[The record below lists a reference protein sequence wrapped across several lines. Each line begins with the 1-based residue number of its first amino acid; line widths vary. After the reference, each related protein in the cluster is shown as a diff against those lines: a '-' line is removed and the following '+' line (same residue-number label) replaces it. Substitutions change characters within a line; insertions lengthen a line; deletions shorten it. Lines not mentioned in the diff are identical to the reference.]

1 MTSGSIQIRHA
12 RQNNL
17 RDVSLEIP
25 RHRLVGITGVS
36 GSGKSSL
43 AFDTLYR
50 EGQRR
55 FLETLSAY
63 ARQFL
68 GRMEKP
74 DVESIDG
81 LSPAIAVD
89 QKSIGRGSRSTVGT
103 LTEIVDHL
111 RVLYARAGMAHCPEC
126 RQPVRSQTPEAIVQ
140 QILHAHDGD
149 KIQLLAPVIRG
160 RKGYHKSVLEDLQ
173 RKGFIRARVDGV
185 IQRIED
191 VGELQRYARHDIEA
205 VIDRLKPNREDPSRL
220 REAVD
225 SALEIGDGDLIVMT
239 DEGDEHHSTLRSCPG
254 CGGEL
259 PLLEPRLF
267 SFNSPHGAC
276 PGCEG
281 MGFVREPAEES
292 IVRDGAMTIREGA
305 LAVTRAAGGAL
316 LFPRVDWTFLER
328 VGEAHGFDL
337 DTPWKDLTEA
347 ARSIMLRGAG
357 EDRFED
363 EASWNGARYKG
374 SARWMR
380 RYKGIIPAL
389 LKAQDKGAHKKVAR
403 RYLSEVVCQE
413 CNGSRLKPAANA
425 VLLGGHPLTE
435 FTHCAISELP
445 EALGKL
451 RLTDRETRIARDL
464 LSEIRRRVD
473 FLISLGLGYLSLDRP
488 ADSLSGGE
496 AQRIRL
502 AAQLGAGLQ
511 GVLYVLDEPS
521 IGLHWRDQGRLL
533 GALRRL
539 RDAGNTVIV
548 VEHDEATL
556 RAADYLIDV
565 GPGAGSHGGNIAGSG
580 TPAELAKLDTPTGKM
595 LRGEI
600 EMPAPEERRTGN
612 GNALTLRGLKA
623 FNLKGFDVS
632 FPLGTLIA
640 VTGVSGSGKS
650 TMVERVMRRAVE
662 RHLGREAPQPA
673 KHEGVDGLSEI
684 DELVAIDA
692 APIGRTPRSN
702 PATYTGVFTHVR
714 DLFAGLPESRMR
726 GYEKGR
732 FSFNVA
738 GGRCEACQ
746 GAGAR
751 FVELQFLAPVTVPCE
766 ECGGHRF
773 QEETL
778 EVHYR
783 GNSIADVLAMTI
795 EDALELFRDHPKI
808 SRQLD
813 LLVEIGLGYLTLGQP
828 STTLSGG
835 EAQRIKLAKELSKR
849 PLKHTLYLLDEPT
862 TGLHM
867 ADVERLV
874 HALQKLVDRGHTVV
888 VIEHELELIGAADHV
903 IDLGPEGGDAGGELM
918 AQGTPETIM
927 ACEASHTGRALRDRN
942 GARNEKDGVRIAELA
957 EAHPSTSIKVVEART
972 HNLRSLTVEIPRDR
986 LTVVTGPSG
995 SGKSSLALDTIHT
1008 EGRRRFVE
1016 SLSTYARQFL
1026 GTKDKPPVERIEGL
1040 GPSVAV
1046 EARTARG
1053 GPRST
1058 VATTT
1063 EIHDLL
1069 RVMWARAGTPRCPEH
1084 GDPLTHGDAGSVA
1097 RRVVKDFDGELGWIL
1112 APVFGPGLE
1121 EPLDPTA
1128 ELATRAESWRTAGFL
1143 RGMADGVEFRL
1154 DKHLP
1159 DLEHGQTLDLVMDR
1173 VRFNPEARSRVAE
1186 AVEQAEALTGGRI
1199 RVRAKGGVQREY
1211 ATRGVCPQCGF
1222 HLPQDIEPR
1231 HFSFNTHVGACQQC
1245 DGLGEQLQ
1253 CEEALLISEPDEPL
1267 TDGAVPGKLG
1277 RYLVKGK
1284 GYYELLLRA
1293 VAKSHRIDLERP
1305 FSRLTDTQRALLAH
1319 GIGTRKNYSVT
1330 QERHSENL
1338 EMESSFSSDW
1348 PGLCGHVNAWHGK
1361 AEDPEWRAILEEV
1374 MSRSTCRG
1382 CAGERLQP
1390 ASRAVTIGRKRL
1402 PQMLRMSVSEALE
1415 WTDTL
1420 KLNKANAEAVGQV
1433 VQELHSRLALLDQV
1447 GLGYLTL
1454 DRRTATLSGGEARR
1468 VRLSASLGSQLVGV
1482 CYVLDEPTVGLHPQD
1497 IDRLS
1502 GALIRMRDQGNT
1514 VIVVEHDPHMMM
1526 AADWIVD
1533 IGPGAGRLGGQLV
1546 ASGTPAEVAANEHS
1560 LTARALRGELR
1571 VERDAEE
1578 SDLVGEPLPAAR
1590 PVQLTGAKVHNLKG
1604 VDIDLRYGELLG
1616 VCGPSGSGKS
1626 SLVLEALVP
1635 ALRGERPQGRW
1646 KTIRGAAAARI
1657 VLVDASPVGRTPAST
1672 PATYSGL
1679 LEPLRELYSR
1689 TPEAKLRGF
1698 GPAHFSYNST
1708 RGRCPSCDGRGATKV
1723 EMQFLPDLWLTC
1735 EECDGARYRP
1745 EVLEVRFR
1753 NKSIADVLAMSI
1765 DEALEFLAHQPAA
1778 AKILRTMHEVGL
1790 GYLGLGQSST
1800 TLSGGEAQR
1809 LKLASELLRAR
1820 DGVRSV
1826 VVLDEPTT
1834 GLATSDV
1841 VHLVRVLDRLVQR
1854 GNAVLVIEHD
1864 TDVLEVCDRLI
1875 EIGPCG
1881 GEGGGRLICQGT
1893 PEELHANAESITG
1906 PYLFRTRKIKPAK
1919 KAAGSKKKA
1928 AGAKQVVKGKK
1939 PTVRGGSRG

>member
-1 MTSGSIQIRHA
+1 MSSGSIQIRHA

-17 RDVSLEIP
+17 RGVDLEIP
-25 RHRLVGITGVS
+25 RHRLVGVTGVS

-74 DVESIDG
+74 DVESIEG

-111 RVLYARAGMAHCPEC
+111 RVLYARAGMAHCPDC
-126 RQPVRSQTPEAIVQ
+126 GQPVRSQTPEAIVQ
-140 QILHAHDGD
+140 QILRAHDGR
-149 KIQLLAPVIRG
+149 KIQLLAPVVRG
-160 RKGYHKSVLEDLQ
+160 RKGYHKSVLEDLLK
-173 RKGFIRARVDGV
+173 KGFIRARVDGEV
-185 IQRIED
+185 LRIED

-205 VIDRLKPNREDPSRL
+205 VIDRLKPNVEDPARL
-220 REAVD
+220 REAVE
-225 SALEIGDGDLIVMT
+225 SALEVGDGDLIVMGE
-239 DEGDEHHSTLRSCPG
+239 EGDEHHSTLRSCPG

-281 MGFVREPAEES
+281 LGIVREPAEDS
-292 IVRDGAMTIREGA
+292 IVQDAALSIRDGA

-316 LFPRVDWTFLER
+316 LFPRVDWAFLER

-337 DTPWKDLTEA
+337 DTPWKQLSEH
-347 ARSIMLRGAG
+347 ARSIVLRGAG

-380 RYKGIIPAL
+380 RYKGIIPSL
-389 LKAQDKGAHKKVAR
+389 LEAQNKGAHKKLAR
-403 RYLSEVVCQE
+403 RYLSEVVCPA
-413 CNGSRLKPAANA
+413 CNGSRLKPAAGA
-425 VLLGGHPLTE
+425 VLLGGRPLTD
-435 FTHCAISELP
+435 FTHCAISQLP
-445 EALGKL
+445 ESLGRL
-451 RLTDRETRIARDL
+451 ELTDREARIARDL

-473 FLISLGLGYLSLDRP
+473 FLIALGLGYLSLDRP

-565 GPGAGSHGGNIAGSG
+565 GPGAGSRGGTITGAGS
-580 TPAELAKLDTPTGKM
+580 PAEIAKLDTPTGRM

-600 EMPAPEERRTGN
+600 EMPAPEERRKGS
-612 GNALTLRGLKA
+612 GEALTLRGLKA

-632 FPLGTLIA
+632 FPLGTLTA

-650 TMVERVMRRAVE
+650 TLVERVLRRAVE

-673 KHEGVDGLSEI
+673 KHEGVDGLKLI

-714 DLFAGLPESRMR
+714 DVFAGLPESRMR

-746 GAGAR
+746 GAGAN

-778 EVHYR
+778 EVRYR
-783 GNSIADVLAMTI
+783 GHSIADVLALTI
-795 EDALELFRDHPKI
+795 EDALELFQDHPKI
-808 SRQLD
+808 ARQLE

-849 PLKHTLYLLDEPT
+849 ALKHTLYLLDEPT

-874 HALQKLVDRGHTVV
+874 HALQELVERGHTVV
-888 VIEHELELIGAADHV
+888 VIEHDLELIGAADHV
-903 IDLGPEGGDAGGELM
+903 IDLGPEGGEAGGELIV
-918 AQGTPETIM
+918 QGTPEEVM
-927 ACEASHTGRALRDRN
+927 ACAASHTGRALRARS
-942 GARNEKDGVRIAELA
+942 GARSAEDGVRMAEIT
-957 EAHPSTSIKVVEART
+957 EAHPSTTISVVEART
-972 HNLRSLTVEIPRDR
+972 HNLRGLSVDIPRDKF
-986 LTVVTGPSG
+986 TVVTGPSG

-1026 GTKDKPPVERIEGL
+1026 GTKDKPPVERIDGL

-1069 RVMWARAGTPRCPEH
+1069 RVLWARAGTPRCPEH

-1097 RRVVKDFDGELGWIL
+1097 RRVVKDFDGQLGWIL
-1112 APVFGPGLE
+1112 APIFGPGLE

-1128 ELATRAESWRTAGFL
+1128 ELAARAESWRSAGFV
-1143 RGMADGVEFRL
+1143 RGMVDGVEFRL
-1154 DKHLP
+1154 DQDLP
-1159 DLEHGQTLDLVMDR
+1159 QLEPGHALDLVMDR
-1173 VRFNPEARSRVAE
+1173 VRFDAESKGRVAE
-1186 AVEQAEALTGGRI
+1186 AIEHAEALTGGRI
-1199 RVRAKGGVQREY
+1199 RVRAKDGLQREY

-1222 HLPQDIEPR
+1222 HLPQEPEPR
-1231 HFSFNTHVGACQQC
+1231 HFSFNTHVGACEQC

-1253 CEEALLISEPDEPL
+1253 CEEALLITDMDQPL
-1267 TDGAVPGKLG
+1267 TEGAIPGKLG

-1293 VAKSHRIDLERP
+1293 VAKSHRIDLEKP
-1305 FSRLTDTQRALLAH
+1305 YEQLTEAQRALLAN
-1319 GIGTRKNYSVT
+1319 GVGTRKNYSVT

-1348 PGLCGHVNAWHGK
+1348 PGICGHVDAWHGK

-1374 MSRSTCRG
+1374 MSRTTCRA
-1382 CAGERLQP
+1382 CEGERLQP
-1390 ASRAVTIGRKRL
+1390 AWRAVTLGRKRL
-1402 PQMLRMSVSEALE
+1402 PQMLKLSVSEALE
-1415 WTDTL
+1415 WADSL
-1420 KLNKANAEAVGQV
+1420 KLTKANAEAVGPV
-1433 VQELHSRLALLDQV
+1433 AQELRSRLSLLDQV

-1497 IDRLS
+1497 IERLS
-1502 GALIRMRDQGNT
+1502 GALLGMRDQGNT
-1514 VIVVEHDPHMMM
+1514 VLVVEHDPHMMM

-1533 IGPGAGRLGGQLV
+1533 IGPGAGRMGGTLV
-1546 ASGTPAEVAANEHS
+1546 ASGTPADVMKDGKS
-1560 LTARALRGELR
+1560 LTAQALRGELR
-1571 VERDAEE
+1571 VERDVEE
-1578 SDLVGEPLPAAR
+1578 SDAHVESLPAAR
-1590 PVQLTGAKVHNLKG
+1590 PIQLTGAKVHNLKG
-1604 VDIDLRYGELLG
+1604 VDLEVLYGELLG

-1635 ALRGERPQGRW
+1635 AMRGERPGGRW
-1646 KTIRGAAAARI
+1646 KSIRGAAAARV

-1708 RGRCPSCDGRGATKV
+1708 RGRCLACDGRGATKV
-1723 EMQFLPDLWLTC
+1723 EMQFLPDLWLSC

-1745 EVLEVRFR
+1745 EILEVRFR
-1753 NKSIADVLAMSI
+1753 GKNIADVLAMSV
-1765 DEALEFLAHQPAA
+1765 DEALDFLAHQPAA
-1778 AKILRTMHEVGL
+1778 AKILRTLHEVGL

-1809 LKLASELLRAR
+1809 LKLASELMRAR

-1826 VVLDEPTT
+1826 IVLDEPTT

-1854 GNAVLVIEHD
+1854 GNAVVVIEHD
-1864 TDVLEVCDRLI
+1864 TDVLEICDRLV

-1881 GEGGGRLICQGT
+1881 GDGGGRVISQGT
-1893 PEELHANAESITG
+1893 PRELHANPESITG
-1906 PYLFRTRKIKPAK
+1906 PYLFRSRELKPK
-1919 KAAGSKKKA
+1919 STSRSTGGTSKKSKTRRKSA
-1928 AGAKQVVKGKK
+1928 
-1939 PTVRGGSRG
+1939 VRGGSRG